1 MKLFLLLLA
10 LVFTLPSHAEKPT
23 PEQYWARTGLSTK
36 AVVQDLQILEA
47 KSCLASER
55 SYLGCMAAINAVA
68 GMSEPAFIFVP
79 KSLVAKESAGV
90 GEEIYSFGDFSLAK
104 KLPDQTS
111 DQDTLRSSFLRQD
124 SKRKLLRAEL
134 LVVRKSAPKFSEI
147 FSKVVELSKIDPKKD
162 ALAAAAAVSAFF
174 AEAVDSHA
182 RIEAYEQLQD
192 SLNDADQSFT
202 GIGANLQEFSGKIV
216 IQSPI
221 EGSPAMKAG
230 IKSNDILLAVNQV
243 PVGKKKLT
251 DVVKEIRGPEGSQ
264 VEIRVSRKGSE
275 INFQIVR
282 QKISLPNVEAKVVQ
296 DLGASVGVIRLR
308 SFMDNQACIQ
318 VAEKIEWLNSQK
330 VSAIVMDLRG
340 NSGGLVN
347 EAVCMGGL
355 FLGEKVILQV
365 KNLESN
371 EMRSHRSWAAQLTQL
386 PMVTLIDS
394 GSASASEIL
403 SGAFQDY
410 QRSWIVGERS
420 FGKGTVQAP
429 RAFYNDKIVLF
440 RTIQRFY
447 QPSGRTNQMVG
458 ITPDFEVFDKLGST
472 EEDRFRLREA
482 DIYPFGLEAV
492 GPEWKQTRVKEVAK
506 VQSCMASKSLAVK
519 KAKQLEQEEKL
530 VDLQLLTAQE
540 VLLCSKP

>member
-23 PEQYWARTGLSTK
+23 PEQYWSRTGLTTK
-36 AVVQDLQILEA
+36 AVTQELQILES
-47 KSCLASER
+47 KSCLAGER
-55 SYLGCMAAINAVA
+55 TYLGCLAAINAVA
-68 GMSEPAFIFVP
+68 GMAEPALIFVP
-79 KSLVAKESAGV
+79 KKLVKQASAGV
-90 GEEIYSFGDFSLAK
+90 GEEVFSFGEFSLAK
-104 KLPDQTS
+104 KLPDEAS
-111 DQDTLRSSFLRQD
+111 DQDTLRSNFLRQD
-124 SKRKLLRAEL
+124 SKRKILRKENLA
-134 LVVRKSAPKFSEI
+134 SIQAAPRFSEV
-147 FSKVVELSKIDPKKD
+147 FTKVVELSKIDAQKD

-174 AEAVDSHA
+174 SEAVDSHA
-182 RIEAYEQLQD
+182 RIESYEQLQD
-192 SLNDADQSFT
+192 SLNDADKSFT
-202 GIGANLQEFSGKIV
+202 GIGANLQEFSGKII

-221 EGSPAMKAG
+221 EGSPAMRAG
-230 IKSNDILLAVNQV
+230 LKSNDILLAVNHV
-243 PVGKKKLT
+243 PVGKKKIT

-264 VEIRVSRKGSE
+264 VVIRVARKGTE
-275 INFQIVR
+275 MDFQIVR

-296 DLGASVGVIRLR
+296 DFGISVGVIRLR
-308 SFMDNQACIQ
+308 SFMDNEACMQ
-318 VAEKIEWLNSQK
+318 VAEKIEWLKTQK
-330 VSAIVMDLRG
+330 VSALVMDLRG
-340 NSGGLVN
+340 NGGGLVN

-355 FLGEKVILQV
+355 FVGEKVIVQV

-371 EMRSHRSWAAQLTQL
+371 EMRGHRSWATQLTQL

-403 SGAFQDY
+403 SGALQDY

-458 ITPDFEVFDKLGST
+458 ITPDFEVFEKLGASD
-472 EEDRFRLREA
+472 EDRFRLREA

-492 GPEWKQTRVKEVAK
+492 GPVWKQPRVKEVTK
-506 VQSCMASKSLAVK
+506 IQSCLSSKGLAAK
-519 KAKQLEQEEKL
+519 KAQQLEQEEKL

-540 VLLCSKP
+540 VFLCSKP

>member
-23 PEQYWARTGLSTK
+23 PEQYWSRTGLSTK

-68 GMSEPAFIFVP
+68 GMSEPPFIFVP
-79 KSLVAKESAGV
+79 KKLVAQENAGV
-90 GEEIYSFGDFSLAK
+90 GEEVFSFGEFSLAK
-104 KLPDQTS
+104 KLPDQAS
-111 DQDTLRSSFLRQD
+111 DQDTLRSNFFRQD
-124 SKRKLLRAEL
+124 TKRKLLRAEL
-134 LVVRKSAPKFSEI
+134 LAARKFAPKFSEA

-162 ALAAAAAVSAFF
+162 ALTAAAAVSAFF

-243 PVGKKKLT
+243 PVEKKKLT

-275 INFQIVR
+275 MNFQIVR

-318 VAEKIEWLNSQK
+318 VAEKIEWLKSQK

-355 FLGEKVILQV
+355 FLGEKVIVQV

-371 EMRSHRSWAAQLTQL
+371 EMRGHRSWAEQLTQL

-458 ITPDFEVFDKLGST
+458 ITPDFEVFDKLGAT

-482 DIYPFGLEAV
+482 DLYPFGLEAV
-492 GPEWKQTRVKEVAK
+492 GPEWKQTRAKEVAK
-506 VQSCMASKSLAVK
+506 VQSCMASKSLAAK

-530 VDLQLLTAQE
+530 ADLQLLTAQE